1 MGFFNIPENEDIID
15 AKKKMNTILRQIQKN
30 SKPEK
35 CILCGRTQTSYCNS
49 HSVPAMVLRNI
60 ADNGKILQSRKKEL
74 TIQGHFIL
82 FVENVIVNTFKTMKM
97 KANCLKDLV
106 IRCLQK

>member
-30 SKPEK
+30 SK
-35 CILCGRTQTSYCNS
+35 
-49 HSVPAMVLRNI
+49 
-60 ADNGKILQSRKKEL
+60 